1 MLIAAGFCNLL
12 LFLFAGSLFA
22 STFFGI
28 RAERVFLITLI
39 CNALLLYAA
48 AAFHVAYAGF
58 LVIFGL
64 NMALYV
70 PVLCRM
76 YREGGKPVLTRF
88 LTPGIIF
95 ALIFLV
101 SFFVLTLWRKF
112 YSWDEISHW
121 GAAAQLFMRDG
132 KLGCEFGGILS
143 HASYPP
149 GTCLIIMLAHY
160 CFFGVPFTEFIVMY
174 GHELLL
180 LGIWLYP
187 LATLTKERRWQMLV
201 MCLAYLG
208 FVPLFLRE
216 DFHTCYTDA
225 PLACLFGLCVYAVL
239 TLRKDSRYD
248 LFALGIMTSFLFM
261 IRNAGFGY
269 AIGVNVLLIIK
280 LISERRDLF
289 PARRS
294 FFRYLPVLAFSLVL
308 PFVLKYSWVYLLKLH
323 ETPLKF
329 GGTKITPEA
338 VYNAFIHNIPERSYE
353 VIFDFVI
360 RLLCGYALFFAVL
373 IFLFCLLQKRSVL
386 PARARS
392 ARMGMWFFVVAFILF
407 LLTTLIYY
415 IFEFQEQRSLPS
427 FDRYV
432 SAFLLAVAFL
442 LLFLWHD
449 EFADR
454 RRNEP
459 PDTGFGIRTVPR
471 RRLLFLLLCGWCVIA
486 TVYNFIP
493 PSMFRWKRH
502 RTEFDHVKV
511 YHELLARDGVKF
523 GLITSTG
530 IGFKNFYG
538 SYLYPENF
546 RELKNWDPVLVKK
559 SNAYEWTYVTVTTPE
574 AVRKEFLDKG
584 LTYVFIESARPE
596 FYQDFR
602 SLFVPGFEVLEET
615 VNRCLFRVLEDG
627 FLEPVR
633 LEKESEK

>member
-1 MLIAAGFCNLL
+1 MLIVAGFCNLL

-22 STFFGI
+22 STFFRI
-28 RAERVFLITLI
+28 RAERVFLISLI
-39 CNALLLYAA
+39 GNALLLYAA
-48 AAFHVAYAGF
+48 AAFHVAYPGF
-58 LVIFGL
+58 LVIFFL
-64 NMALYV
+64 NLILYV
-70 PVLCRM
+70 PILFRM
-76 YREGGKPVLTRF
+76 CREGIKPVLDRF
-88 LTPGIIF
+88 LTPGILF
-95 ALIFLV
+95 ALIFLIT
-101 SFFVLTLWRKF
+101 FFVLTLWRKF

-121 GAAAQLFMRDG
+121 GAAAQLFLRDG
-132 KLGCEFGGILS
+132 NLGCEYGGILS

-160 CFFGVPFTEFIVMY
+160 CFFGVPFTEFIAMY

-187 LATLTKERRWQMLV
+187 LATLTKERKWQALV

-208 FVPLFLRE
+208 FVPVFLRE

-248 LFALGIMTSFLFM
+248 LFALGVMISFLFM

-269 AIGVNVLLIIK
+269 AIGVLVLLVLK
-280 LISERRDLF
+280 LILERRELF
-289 PARRS
+289 SGRRS
-294 FFRYLPVLAFSLVL
+294 FFCSLPVLLFTFVL
-308 PFVLKYSWVYLLKLH
+308 PFILKYSWKYLLVYH

-329 GGTKITPEA
+329 GGTKITPTA
-338 VYNAFIHNIPERSYE
+338 IYHAFVHNIPEKSYD
-353 VIFDFVI
+353 VICDFVI
-360 RLLCGYALFFAVL
+360 RLLCGYALVFALL
-373 IFLFCLLQKRSVL
+373 IFLFCLLRKRSVS
-386 PARARS
+386 PVRARS
-392 ARMGMWFFVVAFILF
+392 ATMGMWFFSISFVLF

-415 IFEFQEQRSLPS
+415 IFEFQEHRSLPS

-449 EFADR
+449 EFAER
-454 RRNEP
+454 RKNDP
-459 PDTGFGIRTVPR
+459 PDQGWGIRTVPR
-471 RRLLFLLLCGWCVIA
+471 RRMFFLLLCGWSVIA

-493 PSMFRWKRH
+493 PSMFRWKKH
-502 RTEFDHVKV
+502 RTEFDSVKV
-511 YHELLARDGVKF
+511 YHKILARDGVRF

-530 IGFKNFYG
+530 IGFKNYYG

-559 SNAYEWTYVTVTTPE
+559 SNAYEWSYVTVTTPE
-574 AVRKEFLDKG
+574 AVRQEFLDKG

-596 FYQDFR
+596 FYQDFQ
-602 SLFVPGFEVLEET
+602 SLFADGFTATEKT
-615 VNRCLFRVLEDG
+615 VNRRLFRVLENG
-627 FLEPVR
+627 YLTPVP
-633 LEKESEK
+633 LEKDQAE